1 MTLESLFTAFPTLS
15 AVCEREEIRSLDTL
29 RKTLKDPVAAPLL
42 GLKAGTL
49 AELRERLDLTAQA
62 APTPAAVVRVESFET
77 MDLSQL
83 LRAVVAGDAHALTV
97 ARVRAPYPVVTDAQP
112 PVLLIADTVRFAD
125 VRTEAL
131 PAVYGAGLVKTWDV
145 LYPPAKQM
153 YCPFT
158 GEPIVEGFATRS
170 GYDYTGLA
178 DADLGLITAFAHDA
192 ALIAAQRP
200 GEIIDTVRR
209 KDFAGRLYRRAYG
222 DYCDLPLSRKAAL
235 TEGVYCAPG
244 RSGHARTERPLVAG
258 GKQSDVGTLADILCA
273 LFTESEMRR
282 LVKRHARI
290 AHLEHS
296 LPGEGSSK
304 AAVAF
309 GLAEYSIHHGCAAD
323 LIDVIAADVPRRA
336 AEIRQTWASR

>member
-1 MTLESLFTAFPTLS
+1 MTLDSLFRDFTSLS
-15 AVCEREEIRSLDTL
+15 AVCEREEIRTLDAL

-62 APTPAAVVRVESFET
+62 ASTPTGVVRVESFET

-112 PVLLIADTVRFAD
+112 PTLLIADTVRFAN

-145 LYPPAKQM
+145 LYPPAKVM

-170 GYDYTGLA
+170 GYDYTGLS
-178 DADLGLITAFAHDA
+178 DVDLSLITAFAHDA
-192 ALIAAQRP
+192 ALMAAQRP
-200 GEIIDTVRR
+200 AEIIDTVRR
-209 KDFAGRLYRRAYG
+209 KDFTSRLYRRAHG
-222 DYCDLPLSRKAAL
+222 DYCDLPPSRKAAL
-235 TEGVYCAPG
+235 TEGVYVPP
-244 RSGHARTERPLVAG
+244 ARTGYGRDPSAKTVRVDPTAW
-258 GKQSDVGTLADILCA
+258 LADVILPV
-273 LFTESEMRR
+273 FEVDEMRR
-282 LVKRHARI
+282 LLRRVDGLS
-290 AHLEHS
+290 HLPHN
-296 LPGEGSSK
+296 LPSGP
-304 AAVAF
+304 VAPKQWFWELCRTATNQGRF
-309 GLAEYSIHHGCAAD
+309 GDLVELA
-323 LIDVIAADVPRRA
+323 A
-336 AEIRQTWASR
+336 AERPHLASAIRACKR